1 MARYVLLIAFHYP
14 PVRGSSGIQRTLKFS
29 SYLREH
35 GWEPIILTVSPSAYE
50 ATGND
55 QMGEIPAGMQVERAF
70 GLNTARDLSI
80 KGRYPGWLAQP
91 DRWASWWPAA
101 VWRGWQIIRSKRPEV
116 IMSTYPIATAHLIG
130 LTLQRLSG
138 LPWVA
143 DCRDSM
149 TEPGY
154 PVDPLTWRSNR
165 RLEQSMVK
173 HCARAVFTTGGTLQ
187 MYAERYP
194 EVEAKRWSVI
204 ENGYDEE
211 NFKGAEAGMDAAPL
225 GPPGQITLLHS
236 GILYPAERDP
246 RPFFAALR
254 GLKAAGEVSTATL
267 RVRLRA
273 TGSDGQYVEM
283 LKTYGIEDL
292 VELAPSVAYRPA
304 LQEMLRADGL
314 LLFQAAMCNHQIPAK
329 MYEYLRAGRP
339 VLTLT
344 DPAGNTA
351 EAMRTAGVDTIVEI
365 SDEASISAGLRRF
378 LLALRAGQAMGASP
392 EVAARNSR
400 RARTAELANLLN
412 EAVREPR
419 R

>member
-1 MARYVLLIAFHYP
+1 
-14 PVRGSSGIQRTLKFS
+14 
-29 SYLREH
+29 
-35 GWEPIILTVSPSAYE
+35 
-50 ATGND
+50 
-55 QMGEIPAGMQVERAF
+55 
-70 GLNTARDLSI
+70 
-80 KGRYPGWLAQP
+80 
-91 DRWASWWPAA
+91 
-101 VWRGWQIIRSKRPEV
+101 
-116 IMSTYPIATAHLIG
+116 
-130 LTLQRLSG
+130 
-138 LPWVA
+138 
-143 DCRDSM
+143 M

-165 RLEQSMVK
+165 RLEQHMVK
-173 HCARAVFTTGGTLQ
+173 RCARAVFTTAGTLQ

-194 EVEAKRWSVI
+194 EVEAKRWSII

-211 NFKGAEAGMDAAPL
+211 NFKAAETGMDAAPL
-225 GPPGQITLLHS
+225 GTPGQVTLLHS

-254 GLKAAGEVSTATL
+254 GLKAAGEVSAATL

-329 MYEYLRAGRP
+329 LYEYLRAGRP

-344 DPAGNTA
+344 DPIGNTA
-351 EAMRTAGVDTIVEI
+351 EAMRTAGVDDIVDI
-365 SDEASISAGLRRF
+365 NNEASITAGLRRF
-378 LLALRAGQAMGASP
+378 LAALRAGQARGASP
-392 EVAARNSR
+392 EVASLNSR
-400 RARTAELANLLN
+400 RARTAELAKLLD
-412 EAVREPR
+412 EVAREPR